1 MWFLTLHHT
10 QGYYDGK
17 DVAHDLL
24 PQAAGWGA
32 AAVTLHGRTRQQR
45 CARSSGMPLAELA
58 TVSVLHCQQLGQLQ
72 LKSVGSGPC

>member
-1 MWFLTLHHT
+1 MYTCIL

-45 CARSSGMPLAELA
+45 
-58 TVSVLHCQQLGQLQ
+58 
-72 LKSVGSGPC
+72 